1 MRICIIIPA
10 YNEAA
15 TLGSIIRSVRENR
28 PEADIVVVNDA
39 SIDGTAAV
47 ARSFGVPVLD
57 LPINLGIGGA
67 MQTGFQYASRRGY
80 DIAMQIDGD
89 GQHDPKFISRVLDPI
104 LTGQADMVIG
114 SRFLKKIG
122 YTSSFIR
129 LFGIRFFAW
138 LIGMMT
144 NQRIYDATSGYRAYN
159 KQALEFA
166 ASYYPSDFPEP
177 ESIVQFLRNGF
188 RIKEVPVV
196 MRGRQGGVSSVRI
209 PKGMYF
215 VATNTLAI
223 VVTTFKRRVRAR

>member
-15 TLGSIIRSVRENR
+15 TLPRVIRNIQQQRISK
-28 PEADIVVVNDA
+28 ADIVVVNDA
-39 SIDGTAAV
+39 SSDTTSAV
-47 ARSFGVPVLD
+47 AQQNHALVLD

-67 MQTGFQYASRRGY
+67 MQAGLKYAHRHNY
-80 DIAMQIDGD
+80 DIAMQVDGD
-89 GQHDPKFISRVLDPI
+89 GQHDPKYIARVLAPI
-104 LTGQADMVIG
+104 LEGTADVVIG

-122 YTSSFIR
+122 YTSSLVR

-159 KQALEFA
+159 KRALGFA
-166 ASYYPSDFPEP
+166 AKHYPSDFPEP

-188 RIKEVPVV
+188 RIKEVSVV
-196 MRGRQGGVSSVRI
+196 MHSRQGGVSSVRI
-209 PKGMYF
+209 SKGIYF
-215 VATNTLAI
+215 VASNTLAI
-223 VVTTFKRRVRAR
+223 IITTFKRVYVK